1 MRTIKPVNIKNHQ
14 NYFFN
19 DMTNIGDF
27 DLSLL
32 NIDQIAFKSNDSIIY
47 DIKYIKNLN
56 DSYSLYLVFNNLDV
70 YIKKSGENKYLI
82 FASTDKNEMVLG
94 NYTEIWDEIKKTN

>member
-1 MRTIKPVNIKNHQ
+1 MRNIRQVNIQNRQ

-32 NIDQIAFKSNDSIIY
+32 NVDSIKVKSNDPIIH
-47 DIKYIKNLN
+47 DIKHIKNLKISN
-56 DSYSLYLVFNNLDV
+56 SLYLVFNNLDA
-70 YIKKSGENKYLI
+70 YIEKSGENKY
-82 FASTDKNEMVLG
+82 
-94 NYTEIWDEIKKTN
+94 